1 MTQKQAVNGIVESV
15 LYVQNL
21 AHSVEFY
28 EDLFGFEKEIADE
41 MICVLRVPNRQ
52 ALILFP
58 KSIALEPGR
67 ATSPVGTVEGVIPPH
82 GGSGRL
88 HVAFSIAASD
98 LEFWEQR
105 LASRGIAINS
115 KVHWERGGWSLY
127 FRDPDEHL
135 LELITPGLWTFY

>member
-1 MTQKQAVNGIVESV
+1 MTEKQTVNGIVESV
-15 LYVQNL
+15 LYVEDL
-21 AHSVEFY
+21 ARSLKFY
-28 EDLFGFEKEIADE
+28 QDLFGFEKEVMDE

-58 KSIALEPGR
+58 KSIAQEPGR
-67 ATSPVGTVEGVIPPH
+67 TTSPVGTVEGVSPPH

-88 HVAFSIAASD
+88 HVAFSIAASE

-105 LASRGIAINS
+105 LAERGIPIDS
-115 KVHWERGGWSLY
+115 KVHWKRGGCSLY

>member
-1 MTQKQAVNGIVESV
+1 MTVKQMVNGVVESV
-15 LYVQNL
+15 LYVEDL
-21 AHSVEFY
+21 PHSVKFY
-28 EDLFGFEKEIADE
+28 EDLFGFEKEIIDE

-58 KSIALEPGR
+58 KSIAQEPGR
-67 ATSPVGTVEGVIPPH
+67 TSSPAGTVEGVIPPH

-88 HVAFSIAASD
+88 HVAFSIAASE

-105 LASRGIAINS
+105 LTSRNIPIDS
-115 KVHWERGGWSLY
+115 KVHWQRGGYSLY

-135 LELITPGLWTFY
+135 LELITPGLWSFY

>member
-1 MTQKQAVNGIVESV
+1 MNGKQTVNGIVESV
-15 LYVQNL
+15 LYVEDL
-21 AHSVEFY
+21 AHSVKFY
-28 EDLFGFEKEIADE
+28 QDLFGFEQEIRDE

-58 KSIALEPGR
+58 KSVATEPGR
-67 ATSPVGTVEGVIPPH
+67 KTSPVGTVEGVIPPH

-98 LEFWEQR
+98 LEEWEQR
-105 LASRGIAINS
+105 LTERNIPIDS
-115 KVHWERGGWSLY
+115 KVNWKRGGWSLY

-135 LELITPGLWTFY
+135 LELITPGLWSFY

>member
-15 LYVQNL
+15 LYVENL
-21 AHSVEFY
+21 ADSVEFY
-28 EDLFGFEKEIADE
+28 QDLFGFEKEIADE

-58 KSIALEPGR
+58 KSIAQEPGR
-67 ATSPVGTVEGVIPPH
+67 ATSPVGTIEGVIPPH

-105 LASRGIAINS
+105 LASRGIPINS
-115 KVHWERGGWSLY
+115 KVHWERGG
-127 FRDPDEHL
+127 
-135 LELITPGLWTFY
+135 

>member
-1 MTQKQAVNGIVESV
+1 MTDKQAVNGIVESV
-15 LYVQNL
+15 LYVEDL

-28 EDLFGFEKEIADE
+28 EDLFGFDKEVMDE
-41 MICVLRVPNRQ
+41 MICVLRVPNQQ

-58 KSIALEPGR
+58 KSIAQEPGR
-67 ATSPVGTVEGVIPPH
+67 TTSPVGTVEGVIPPH

-88 HVAFSIAASD
+88 HVAFSIAASE

-105 LASRGIAINS
+105 LAERGIPIDS
-115 KVHWERGGWSLY
+115 KVHWKRGGCSLY

>member
-1 MTQKQAVNGIVESV
+1 MTQKQSVNGIVESV
-15 LYVQNL
+15 LYVKDL
-21 AHSVEFY
+21 ARSIEFY
-28 EDLFGFEKEIADE
+28 KDLFGFEKEIVDE

-58 KSIALEPGR
+58 KSIDTEPGR

-82 GGSGRL
+82 GGNGRL

-105 LASRGIAINS
+105 LAERSIEINS
-115 KVHWERGGWSLY
+115 KVHWKRGGWSLY

>member
-1 MTQKQAVNGIVESV
+1 MTEKQTVNGIVESV
-15 LYVQNL
+15 LYVEDL
-21 AHSVEFY
+21 VHSLKFY
-28 EDLFGFEKEIADE
+28 ENLFGFEKEIMDE

-58 KSIALEPGR
+58 KSIAQESGR
-67 ATSPVGTVEGVIPPH
+67 ITSPVGTVEGVIPPH

-88 HVAFSIAASD
+88 HIAFSIAASD

-105 LASRGIAINS
+105 LASQNIPIDS
-115 KVHWERGGWSLY
+115 KVHWKRGGWSLY

>member
-58 KSIALEPGR
+58 KSIAQEPGR